1 MAFFLES
8 HKFLLL
14 FYVLKYFSDI
24 ILNKIDEGM
33 CVKKDRIFLV
43 AELSAN
49 HNQDK
54 DLALRTIKAAK
65 DSGAD
70 AIKLQT
76 YTPDCLTIDCDLKDF
91 RIEGTLWEGK
101 KFYDLYQEAMTPWEW
116 HTELFDYAHKLGLV
130 CFSSPF
136 SKKGVDFLEELGNP
150 IYKVASFEIVDL
162 ELIAYIARLGKP
174 MILSKGIAT
183 KEEIQEAIEV
193 CRQAG
198 NSEITLLQCTS
209 SYPAPLKSGNLC
221 LIPQLKQDFGVE
233 VGLSDHTLGITAP
246 IVAASLGARVI
257 EKHFILERKL
267 GGVDSVFS
275 LEPQEFAQMAK
286 AVREVEELLGIP
298 TYELSE
304 KSKEGRAF
312 MRSLY
317 VIKDIK
323 KGERISSDSIRSIR
337 PGYGIAP
344 KYLNEVLGKC
354 ASKDLYRGKA
364 LEFGDWET

>member
-1 MAFFLES
+1 M
-8 HKFLLL
+8 KTD
-14 FYVLKYFSDI
+14 K
-24 ILNKIDEGM
+24 
-33 CVKKDRIFLV
+33 IFLV

-54 DLALRTIKAAK
+54 NLALKTIKAAK

-76 YTPDCLTIDCDLKDF
+76 YTPDCMTLDCEGDDF
-91 RIEGTLWEGK
+91 RIKGTLWEGK
-101 KFYDLYQEAMTPWEW
+101 RLYDLYQEAMTPWEW
-116 HTELFDYAHKLGLV
+116 HKELFDYARQLGLV

-136 SKKGVDFLEELGNP
+136 SKEGVDFLEKLGNP

-162 ELIAYIARLGKP
+162 ELIAYIARLKKP

-183 KEEIQEAIEV
+183 KEEIDEAIKICKE
-193 CRQAG
+193 AG
-198 NSEITLLQCTS
+198 NSDITLLQCTS
-209 SYPAPLKSGNLC
+209 SYPAPLQSANLS
-221 LIPQLKQDFGVE
+221 LIPQLKADFGVE

-257 EKHFILERKL
+257 EKHFILERAQ
-267 GGVDSVFS
+267 GGVDSAFS
-275 LEPQEFAQMAK
+275 LEPNEFAQMAK

-317 VIKDIK
+317 VAKDIK
-323 KGERISSDSIRSIR
+323 KGEIIGHGSICSIR
-337 PGYGIAP
+337 PGFGIAP
-344 KYLNEVLGKC
+344 KYLKEVLGKR
-354 ASKDLYRGKA
+354 ANKDLCRGKA
-364 LEFGDWET
+364 LEFGDWEKI